1 MPRTPRRIVGYSDRR
16 QAGRL
21 NSLTATMLVLAI
33 AGAYSAVKFGPPYI
47 RNYQLENAFDNEARR
62 AHLVSDEELRGY
74 VLKKAR
80 ELGFDWTTE
89 MIGVERDARARTIAV
104 WAEYDVDVELVGGK
118 VVTLHFVPEVDRPIE
133 TR

>member
-1 MPRTPRRIVGYSDRR
+1 MPRTPRCIVRYSGRR